1 MLLTLVLQGGG
12 AAATLLAA
20 LWLGARLGPQQ
31 QGQFNQLK
39 ALVEFGAAL
48 SMLGMPQALYV
59 YAQQARL
66 TLAQARHIAA
76 RVAWLGLPVGAL
88 AAWFSLPGV
97 GVGVGV
103 APVLALALAV
113 ALASLHGQW
122 RTLLLLRQH
131 TLGFNLVTVAPQW
144 LLLAL
149 AATVV
154 LAQGLGLAGM
164 AVLMVVVWGLSAVL
178 AGQMLGLGPVAPD
191 PQQSPSGQPAVPV
204 QGLVRH
210 GAATWLTASLAT
222 ASVVVLQSAAQAAAG
237 GEGLGQISLALM
249 LAQVPLTPLNY
260 ALPLLLRHRLM
271 QGASPALTRAALLAM
286 AAMALLALLVAG
298 LGDALGN
305 LGLGAGYGRLHRPL
319 AWLLLAGAA
328 ETLLRLLSVDAQACG
343 QAWRSTAAEAL
354 RLAVLLAAAATLVL
368 PGPAFGLGSP
378 VEALAM
384 AWAVAAAL
392 AALLLH
398 WLSGRA

>member
-31 QGQFNQLK
+31 QGQFSQLK

-59 YAQQARL
+59 HAQQARL
-66 TLAQARHIAA
+66 TLARARHIAA

-88 AAWFSLPGV
+88 AAWFSLP
-97 GVGVGV
+97 GVGV

-131 TLGFNLVTVAPQW
+131 TVGFNLVTVAPQW

-191 PQQSPSGQPAVPV
+191 PQPSPSGQPTVPV

-354 RLAVLLAAAATLVL
+354 RLAVLLAAAATLLL

-392 AALLLH
+392 AALWLC
-398 WLSGRA
+398 WLSRRA